1 MKNFLDQKKQVKSS
15 MSQFKLSSIGQMKEN
30 CNVLEQKVIIE
41 DFNYQTSSLCVNL
54 NKQEKLQINQNQKEK
69 FAIAEC
75 PLTHKKTIW
84 KDKLSSSEMNFQHM
98 KLLKILDQASILK
111 EKDLIPFWNMQSM
124 EISKKLWLPTKIDY
138 VDSVL
143 SSSKTSFQNNQMGK
157 SWFSIEKKLPLKK
170 NLSMTS
176 FQLSQ
181 FSLPDSM
188 DSGAVKSKIK
198 SENKQ
203 KEEEKK
209 IKTLKFRI
217 FPSEKEKEDIHLM
230 FDQFRW
236 YYNSSLTI
244 FYLHYGYDKILNKN
258 KYSNT
263 SFRDILRKYRYE
275 ETTVNNLTF
284 KDFIYD
290 DKRNELMIPEW
301 WKNNVHSR
309 LPRGAVNKFISSINS
324 SITNYKNK
332 NINNFQ
338 MHFISKK
345 SNTQYLHFEDSSYP
359 SIFKHIKSTY
369 WYRTK
374 DRKRK
379 FISLK
384 DVSCQKRGIEIIYE
398 KDTNK
403 YFLHYPVDID
413 WFPDDDMRNDSQV
426 KFTNPEDPKIISLDP
441 GVRKFLVGYDPSG
454 KSIFIGDGASKE
466 LTELLYTVDKLENK
480 RYKLLLW
487 RKIKNL
493 VNELHWKTVSFLI
506 KNYDIILLPDFR
518 TSEMVKKKKLSRMTK
533 RLMLMFSFH
542 GFKKKLSWKCITS
555 NKKLI
560 IVDESFTSC
569 TCTNCG
575 MINNTK
581 GKENLKCVK
590 CNLEIDR
597 DVAGSRNIMIKSL
610 KKINIEEV
618 V

>member
-1 MKNFLDQKKQVKSS
+1 
-15 MSQFKLSSIGQMKEN
+15 
-30 CNVLEQKVIIE
+30 
-41 DFNYQTSSLCVNL
+41 
-54 NKQEKLQINQNQKEK
+54 
-69 FAIAEC
+69 
-75 PLTHKKTIW
+75 
-84 KDKLSSSEMNFQHM
+84 
-98 KLLKILDQASILK
+98 
-111 EKDLIPFWNMQSM
+111 
-124 EISKKLWLPTKIDY
+124 
-138 VDSVL
+138 
-143 SSSKTSFQNNQMGK
+143 
-157 SWFSIEKKLPLKK
+157 
-170 NLSMTS
+170 
-176 FQLSQ
+176 
-181 FSLPDSM
+181 M
-188 DSGAVKSKIK
+188 DSEVVKSKIK

-203 KEEEKK
+203 KEEKK

-263 SFRDILRKYRYE
+263 TFRDILRKYRYE
-275 ETTVNNLTF
+275 ENTIGNLTF
-284 KDFIYD
+284 KDFVYD
-290 DKRNELMIPEW
+290 KDRNELMIPEW
-301 WKNNVHSR
+301 WNNNVHSR

-324 SITNYKNK
+324 AITNYKNK
-332 NINNFQ
+332 NINKFQ

-345 SNTQYLHFEDSSYP
+345 SNTQYLHFEDSNYP
-359 SIFKHIKSTY
+359 SVFKHIKSTF

-374 DRKRK
+374 SRKRK

-384 DVSCQKRGIEIIYE
+384 DVTCQKRGIEIIYE

-403 YFLHYPVDID
+403 YFLHYPVDIG
-413 WFPDDDMRNDSQV
+413 WFPDDDIRNDNQV
-426 KFTNPEDPKIISLDP
+426 KFTNLEEPKIISLDP
-441 GVRKFLVGYDPSG
+441 GVRKFLVGYDPDG
-454 KSIFIGDGASKE
+454 QSIFIGDGASKE
-466 LTELLYTVDKLENK
+466 LSELLYTVDKIENK
-480 RYKLLLW
+480 RDRLLLW

-518 TSEMVKKKKLSRMTK
+518 TSEMVKKKKISRMTK

-542 GFKKKLSWKCITS
+542 RFKQKLSWKCNVH

-575 MINNTK
+575 IINNTK
-581 GKENLKCVK
+581 GKENLKCIK

-597 DVAGSRNIMIKSL
+597 DVAGSRNILIKTL
-610 KKINIEEV
+610 KKINIKEV

>member
-15 MSQFKLSSIGQMKEN
+15 MLLFKPLSIGQMKVN
-30 CNVLEQKVIIE
+30 YNVQEQKVITE
-41 DFNYQTSSLCVNL
+41 DSNYQVSFLNVNQ
-54 NKQEKLQINQNQKEK
+54 KMPEKLQINQKEK
-69 FAIAEC
+69 SVTVEYQ
-75 PLTHKKTIW
+75 LTHKKNIW
-84 KDKLSSSEMNFQHM
+84 KDKLSSLEMNTQHM
-98 KLLKILDQASILK
+98 KLLKILDQVSISK
-111 EKDLIPFWNMQSM
+111 EKDLIPFWNMQSK

-143 SSSKTSFQNNQMGK
+143 TSSKTSFQTSQMGK

-170 NLSMTS
+170 NLLMTS

-188 DSGAVKSKIK
+188 DSEVVNSKIK

-203 KEEEKK
+203 KEEKK

-217 FPSEKEKEDIHLM
+217 FPSEKEKKEIQLM

-244 FYLHYGYDKILNKN
+244 FYLHYGYDKILNKK

-275 ETTVNNLTF
+275 ENIIGNLTF
-284 KDFIYD
+284 KDFVYD
-290 DKRNELMIPEW
+290 KDRNELMIPEW
-301 WKNNVHSR
+301 WNNNVHSR

-324 SITNYKNK
+324 AITNYKNK
-332 NINNFQ
+332 NINKFQ
-338 MHFISKK
+338 MHFMSKK
-345 SNTQYLHFEDSSYP
+345 SDTQYLHFEDSSYP
-359 SIFKHIKSTY
+359 SIFKHVKSTF

-374 DRKRK
+374 SRKRK

-384 DVSCQKRGIEIIYE
+384 DVTCQKRGVEIIYE
-398 KDTNK
+398 KSTNK

-413 WFPDDDMRNDSQV
+413 WFPDDDIRNDNQV
-426 KFTNPEDPKIISLDP
+426 KITNLKEPKIISLDP
-441 GVRKFLVGYDPSG
+441 GVRKFLVGYDPDG

-480 RYKLLLW
+480 RDRLLLW

-533 RLMLMFSFH
+533 RLMLMFSFYS
-542 GFKKKLSWKCITS
+542 FKQKLSWKCKIN
-555 NKKLI
+555 NKRLI

-575 MINNTK
+575 IINNTK
-581 GKENLKCVK
+581 GKENLKCIQCK
-590 CNLEIDR
+590 LEIDR
-597 DVAGSRNIMIKSL
+597 DVAGSRNILIKSL
-610 KKINIEEV
+610 KKIDI
-618 V
+618 

>member
-1 MKNFLDQKKQVKSS
+1 MRNFLDQKKQVKSL
-15 MSQFKLSSIGQMKEN
+15 MSQSKLSSTGQMKEN
-30 CNVLEQKVIIE
+30 YNVLEQKVIIE
-41 DFNYQTSSLCVNL
+41 DFNYQASSLNVNL
-54 NKQEKLQINQNQKEK
+54 KKQEKLQINQKEK
-69 FAIAEC
+69 FATVEY

-84 KDKLSSSEMNFQHM
+84 KDKLSSSEMNIQNM
-98 KLLKILDQASILK
+98 KLLKILVQASISK
-111 EKDLIPFWNMQSM
+111 EKDLIPFWNMQSK

-143 SSSKTSFQNNQMGK
+143 SSSKTSLQNNLMGQ

-170 NLSMTS
+170 NSLMTS

-188 DSGAVKSKIK
+188 DSEVVKSKIK

-203 KEEEKK
+203 KEEKK

-275 ETTVNNLTF
+275 ENTIGNLTF
-284 KDFIYD
+284 KDFVYD
-290 DKRNELMIPEW
+290 KDRNELMIPEW
-301 WKNNVHSR
+301 WNNNVHSR

-324 SITNYKNK
+324 AITNYKNK
-332 NINNFQ
+332 NINKFQ
-338 MHFISKK
+338 MHFTSKK
-345 SNTQYLHFEDSSYP
+345 SNTQYLHFEDSNYP
-359 SIFKHIKSTY
+359 SVFKHIKSTF

-374 DRKRK
+374 SRKRK

-384 DVSCQKRGIEIIYE
+384 DVTCQKRGIEIIYE

-413 WFPDDDMRNDSQV
+413 WFPEDDIRNDNQV
-426 KFTNPEDPKIISLDP
+426 KFTNLEEPKIISLDP
-441 GVRKFLVGYDPSG
+441 GVRKFLVGYDPG
-454 KSIFIGDGASKE
+454 GQSIFIGDGASKE
-466 LTELLYTVDKLENK
+466 LSELLYTVDKIENK
-480 RYKLLLW
+480 RDRLLLW

-542 GFKKKLSWKCITS
+542 SFKQKLSWKCNVH

-575 MINNTK
+575 VINNTK
-581 GKENLKCVK
+581 GKENLKCIK

-597 DVAGSRNIMIKSL
+597 DVAGSRNILIKTL

>member
-15 MSQFKLSSIGQMKEN
+15 MLLFKPLSIGQTKGN
-30 CNVLEQKVIIE
+30 YNVQEQKVITE
-41 DFNYQTSSLCVNL
+41 DSNYQVSFLNVNQ
-54 NKQEKLQINQNQKEK
+54 KMPEKLQINQKEK
-69 FAIAEC
+69 SVTVEYQ
-75 PLTHKKTIW
+75 LTHKKKIW
-84 KDKLSSSEMNFQHM
+84 KDKLSSLEMNTQHM
-98 KLLKILDQASILK
+98 KLLKILDQVSISK
-111 EKDLIPFWNMQSM
+111 EKDLIPFWNMQSK
-124 EISKKLWLPTKIDY
+124 ETSKKLWLPTKIDY

-143 SSSKTSFQNNQMGK
+143 TSSKTSFQTSQMGK

-170 NLSMTS
+170 NLLMTS

-188 DSGAVKSKIK
+188 DSEVVNSKIK

-203 KEEEKK
+203 KEEKK

-217 FPSEKEKEDIHLM
+217 FPSEKEKKEIQLM

-244 FYLHYGYDKILNKN
+244 FYLHYGYDKILNKK

-275 ETTVNNLTF
+275 ENIIGNLTF
-284 KDFIYD
+284 KDFVYD
-290 DKRNELMIPEW
+290 KDRNELMIPEW
-301 WKNNVHSR
+301 WNNNVHSR

-324 SITNYKNK
+324 AITNYKNK
-332 NINNFQ
+332 NINKFQ
-338 MHFISKK
+338 MHFMSKK
-345 SNTQYLHFEDSSYP
+345 SDTQYLHFEDSSYP
-359 SIFKHIKSTY
+359 SIFKHVKSTF

-374 DRKRK
+374 SRKRK

-384 DVSCQKRGIEIIYE
+384 DVTCQKRGVEIIYE
-398 KDTNK
+398 KSTNK

-413 WFPDDDMRNDSQV
+413 WFPDDDIRNDNQV
-426 KFTNPEDPKIISLDP
+426 KITNLKEPKIISLDP
-441 GVRKFLVGYDPSG
+441 GVRKFLVGYDPDG

-480 RYKLLLW
+480 RDRLLLW

-533 RLMLMFSFH
+533 RLMLMFSFYS
-542 GFKKKLSWKCITS
+542 FKQKLSWKCKIN
-555 NKKLI
+555 NKRLI
-560 IVDESFTSC
+560 IVNESFTSC

-575 MINNTK
+575 IINNTK
-581 GKENLKCVK
+581 GKENLKCIQCK
-590 CNLEIDR
+590 LEIDR
-597 DVAGSRNIMIKSL
+597 DVAGSRNILIKSL
-610 KKINIEEV
+610 KKIDI
-618 V
+618 

>member
-1 MKNFLDQKKQVKSS
+1 MRNFLDQKKQVKSL
-15 MSQFKLSSIGQMKEN
+15 MSQSKLSSIGQTKEN
-30 CNVLEQKVIIE
+30 YNVPEQKVIIE
-41 DFNYQTSSLCVNL
+41 DFNYQLSLTSVNL
-54 NKQEKLQINQNQKEK
+54 KKQEKLQINQKEK
-69 FAIAEC
+69 SATAEYQ
-75 PLTHKKTIW
+75 LTRKKTIW
-84 KDKLSSSEMNFQHM
+84 KDKLSSSEMNIQNM
-98 KLLKILDQASILK
+98 KLLKILDQASISK
-111 EKDLIPFWNMQSM
+111 EKDLIPFWNMQSK

-143 SSSKTSFQNNQMGK
+143 SSSKTLLQNNPMGK

-170 NLSMTS
+170 NLLMTS

-188 DSGAVKSKIK
+188 DSEVVKSKIK

-203 KEEEKK
+203 KEEKK

-263 SFRDILRKYRYE
+263 TFRDILRKYRYE
-275 ETTVNNLTF
+275 ENTIGNLTF
-284 KDFIYD
+284 KDFVYD
-290 DKRNELMIPEW
+290 KDRNELMIPEW
-301 WKNNVHSR
+301 WNNNVHSR

-324 SITNYKNK
+324 AITNYKNK
-332 NINNFQ
+332 NINKFQ

-345 SNTQYLHFEDSSYP
+345 SNTQYLHFEDSNYP
-359 SIFKHIKSTY
+359 SVFKHIKSTF

-374 DRKRK
+374 SRKRK

-384 DVSCQKRGIEIIYE
+384 DVTCQKRGIEIIYE

-403 YFLHYPVDID
+403 YFLHYPVDIG
-413 WFPDDDMRNDSQV
+413 WFPDDDIRNDNQV
-426 KFTNPEDPKIISLDP
+426 KFTNLEEPKIISLDP
-441 GVRKFLVGYDPSG
+441 GVRKFLVGYDPG
-454 KSIFIGDGASKE
+454 GQSIFIGDGASKE
-466 LTELLYTVDKLENK
+466 LSELLYTVDKIENK
-480 RYKLLLW
+480 RDRLLLW

-542 GFKKKLSWKCITS
+542 RFKQKLSWKCNVH

-575 MINNTK
+575 IINNTK
-581 GKENLKCVK
+581 GKENLKCIK

-597 DVAGSRNIMIKSL
+597 DVAGSRNILIKTL

>member
-1 MKNFLDQKKQVKSS
+1 MRNFLDQKKQVKSL
-15 MSQFKLSSIGQMKEN
+15 MSQSKLSSIGQTKEN
-30 CNVLEQKVIIE
+30 YNVPEQKVIIE
-41 DFNYQTSSLCVNL
+41 DFNYQLSLTSVNL
-54 NKQEKLQINQNQKEK
+54 KKQEKLQINQKEK
-69 FAIAEC
+69 SATAEYQ
-75 PLTHKKTIW
+75 LTRKKTIW
-84 KDKLSSSEMNFQHM
+84 KDKLSSSEMNIQNM
-98 KLLKILDQASILK
+98 KLLKILDQVSISK
-111 EKDLIPFWNMQSM
+111 EKDLIPFWNMQSK

-143 SSSKTSFQNNQMGK
+143 SSSKTSLQNNPMGK

-170 NLSMTS
+170 NLLMTS

-188 DSGAVKSKIK
+188 DSEVVKSKIK

-203 KEEEKK
+203 KEEKK

-263 SFRDILRKYRYE
+263 TFRDILRKYRYE
-275 ETTVNNLTF
+275 ENTIGNLTF
-284 KDFIYD
+284 KDFVYD
-290 DKRNELMIPEW
+290 KDRNELMIPEW
-301 WKNNVHSR
+301 WNNNVHSR

-324 SITNYKNK
+324 AITNYKNK
-332 NINNFQ
+332 NINKFQ

-345 SNTQYLHFEDSSYP
+345 SNTQYLHFEDSNYP
-359 SIFKHIKSTY
+359 SVFKHIKSTF
-369 WYRTK
+369 WYRTQN
-374 DRKRK
+374 RKRK

-384 DVSCQKRGIEIIYE
+384 DVTCQKRGIEIIYE

-403 YFLHYPVDID
+403 YFLHYPVDIG
-413 WFPDDDMRNDSQV
+413 WFPDDDIRNDNQV
-426 KFTNPEDPKIISLDP
+426 KFTNLEEPKIISLDP
-441 GVRKFLVGYDPSG
+441 GVRKFLVGYDPG
-454 KSIFIGDGASKE
+454 GQSIFIGDGASKE
-466 LTELLYTVDKLENK
+466 LSELLYTVDKIENK
-480 RYKLLLW
+480 RDRLLLW

-493 VNELHWKTVSFLI
+493 VNELHWKTLSFLI

-542 GFKKKLSWKCITS
+542 RFKQKLSWKCNVH

-575 MINNTK
+575 IINNQK
-581 GKENLKCVK
+581 V
-590 CNLEIDR
+590 R
-597 DVAGSRNIMIKSL
+597 
-610 KKINIEEV
+610 KI
-618 V
+618 

>member
-1 MKNFLDQKKQVKSS
+1 MRNFLDQKKQVKSL
-15 MSQFKLSSIGQMKEN
+15 MSQSKLSSIGQTKEN
-30 CNVLEQKVIIE
+30 YNVPEQKVIIE
-41 DFNYQTSSLCVNL
+41 DFNYQLSLTSVNL
-54 NKQEKLQINQNQKEK
+54 KKQEKLQINQKEK
-69 FAIAEC
+69 SATAEYQ
-75 PLTHKKTIW
+75 LTRKKTIW
-84 KDKLSSSEMNFQHM
+84 KDKLSSSEMNIQNM
-98 KLLKILDQASILK
+98 KLLKILDQVSISK
-111 EKDLIPFWNMQSM
+111 EKDLIPFWNMQSK

-143 SSSKTSFQNNQMGK
+143 SSSKTLLQNNPMGK

-170 NLSMTS
+170 NLLMTS

-188 DSGAVKSKIK
+188 DSEVVKSKIK

-203 KEEEKK
+203 KEEKK

-263 SFRDILRKYRYE
+263 TFRDILRKYRYE
-275 ETTVNNLTF
+275 ENTIGNLTF
-284 KDFIYD
+284 KDFVYD
-290 DKRNELMIPEW
+290 KDRNELMIPEW
-301 WKNNVHSR
+301 WNNNVHSR

-324 SITNYKNK
+324 AITNYKNK
-332 NINNFQ
+332 NINKFQ

-345 SNTQYLHFEDSSYP
+345 SNTQYLHFEDSNYP
-359 SIFKHIKSTY
+359 SVFKHIKSTF

-374 DRKRK
+374 SRKRK

-384 DVSCQKRGIEIIYE
+384 DVTCQKRGIEIIYE

-403 YFLHYPVDID
+403 YFLHYPVDIG
-413 WFPDDDMRNDSQV
+413 WFPDDDIRNDNQV
-426 KFTNPEDPKIISLDP
+426 KFTNLEEPKIISLDP
-441 GVRKFLVGYDPSG
+441 GVRKFLVGYDPG
-454 KSIFIGDGASKE
+454 GQSIFIGDGASKE
-466 LTELLYTVDKLENK
+466 LSELLYTVDKIENK
-480 RYKLLLW
+480 RDRLLLW

-493 VNELHWKTVSFLI
+493 VNELHWKTLSFLI

-542 GFKKKLSWKCITS
+542 RFKQKLSWKCNVH

-575 MINNTK
+575 IINNTK
-581 GKENLKCVK
+581 GKENLKCIK

-597 DVAGSRNIMIKSL
+597 DVAGSRNILIKTL

>member
-1 MKNFLDQKKQVKSS
+1 MRNFLDQKKQVKSL
-15 MSQFKLSSIGQMKEN
+15 MSQSKLSSIGQTKEN
-30 CNVLEQKVIIE
+30 YNVPEQKVIIE
-41 DFNYQTSSLCVNL
+41 DFNYQLSLTSVNL
-54 NKQEKLQINQNQKEK
+54 KKQEKLQINQKEK
-69 FAIAEC
+69 SATAEYQ
-75 PLTHKKTIW
+75 LTRKKTIW
-84 KDKLSSSEMNFQHM
+84 KDKLSSSEMNIQNM
-98 KLLKILDQASILK
+98 KLLKILDQVSISK
-111 EKDLIPFWNMQSM
+111 EKDLIPFWNMQSK

-143 SSSKTSFQNNQMGK
+143 SSSKTSLQNNPMGK

-170 NLSMTS
+170 NLLMTS

-188 DSGAVKSKIK
+188 DSEVVKSKIK

-203 KEEEKK
+203 KEEKK

-263 SFRDILRKYRYE
+263 TFRDILRKYRYE
-275 ETTVNNLTF
+275 ENTIGNLTF
-284 KDFIYD
+284 KDFVYD
-290 DKRNELMIPEW
+290 KDRNELMIPEW
-301 WKNNVHSR
+301 WNNNVHSR

-324 SITNYKNK
+324 AITNYKNK
-332 NINNFQ
+332 NINKFQ

-345 SNTQYLHFEDSSYP
+345 SNTQYLHFEDSNYP
-359 SIFKHIKSTY
+359 SVFKHIKSTF
-369 WYRTK
+369 WYRTQN
-374 DRKRK
+374 RKRK

-384 DVSCQKRGIEIIYE
+384 DVTCQKRGIEIIYE

-413 WFPDDDMRNDSQV
+413 WFPDDDIRNDNQV
-426 KFTNPEDPKIISLDP
+426 KFTNLEEPKIISLDP
-441 GVRKFLVGYDPSG
+441 GVRKFLVGYDPG
-454 KSIFIGDGASKE
+454 GQSIFIGDGASKE
-466 LTELLYTVDKLENK
+466 LSELLYTVDKIENK
-480 RYKLLLW
+480 RDRLLLW

-493 VNELHWKTVSFLI
+493 VNELHWKTLSFLI

-542 GFKKKLSWKCITS
+542 RFKQKLSWKCNVH

-575 MINNTK
+575 IINNTK
-581 GKENLKCVK
+581 GKENLKCIK

-597 DVAGSRNIMIKSL
+597 DVAGSRNILIKTL

>member
-1 MKNFLDQKKQVKSS
+1 MRNFLDQKKQVKSL
-15 MSQFKLSSIGQMKEN
+15 MSQSKLSSIGQTKEN
-30 CNVLEQKVIIE
+30 YNVPEQKVIIE
-41 DFNYQTSSLCVNL
+41 DFNYQLSLTSVNL
-54 NKQEKLQINQNQKEK
+54 KKQEKLQINQKEK
-69 FAIAEC
+69 SATAEYQ
-75 PLTHKKTIW
+75 LTRKKTIW
-84 KDKLSSSEMNFQHM
+84 KDKLSSSEMNIQNM
-98 KLLKILDQASILK
+98 KLLKILDQASISK
-111 EKDLIPFWNMQSM
+111 EKDLIPFWNMQSK

-143 SSSKTSFQNNQMGK
+143 SSSKTLLQNNPMGK

-170 NLSMTS
+170 NLLMTS

-188 DSGAVKSKIK
+188 DSEVVKSKIK

-203 KEEEKK
+203 KEEKK

-263 SFRDILRKYRYE
+263 TFRDILRKYRYE
-275 ETTVNNLTF
+275 ENTIGNLTF
-284 KDFIYD
+284 KDFVYD
-290 DKRNELMIPEW
+290 KDRNELMIPEW
-301 WKNNVHSR
+301 WNNNVHSR

-324 SITNYKNK
+324 AITNYKNK
-332 NINNFQ
+332 NINKFQ

-345 SNTQYLHFEDSSYP
+345 SNTQYLHFEDSNYP
-359 SIFKHIKSTY
+359 SVFKHIKSTF

-374 DRKRK
+374 SRKRK

-384 DVSCQKRGIEIIYE
+384 DVTCQKRGIEIIYE

-403 YFLHYPVDID
+403 YFLHYPVDIG
-413 WFPDDDMRNDSQV
+413 WFPDDDIRNDNQV
-426 KFTNPEDPKIISLDP
+426 KFTNLEEPKIISLDP
-441 GVRKFLVGYDPSG
+441 GVRKFLVGYDPG
-454 KSIFIGDGASKE
+454 GQSIFIGDGASKE
-466 LTELLYTVDKLENK
+466 LSELLYTVDKIENK
-480 RYKLLLW
+480 RDRLLLW

-493 VNELHWKTVSFLI
+493 VNELHWKTLSFLI

-542 GFKKKLSWKCITS
+542 RFKQKLSWKCNVH

-575 MINNTK
+575 IINNTK
-581 GKENLKCVK
+581 GKENLKCIK

-597 DVAGSRNIMIKSL
+597 DVAGSRNILIKTL